1 MCIAGIRWMG
11 VRVDFLSALLV
22 GLVAIASI
30 ITSQDAGNTNCFGIL
45 CLIFGSY
52 TVVDERRERGTHFHL
67 NIVSTKHFSF
77 WTRHSL
83 SAYISSE
90 V

>member
-1 MCIAGIRWMG
+1 MCIAGTEWMG
-11 VRVDFLSALLV
+11 VRVDFLSALFV

-30 ITSQDAGNTNCFGIL
+30 ITSQDAGNTNCFGIH
-45 CLIFGSY
+45 CLKFGSY
-52 TVVDERRERGTHFHL
+52 TVVDERIECGTHFHL

-77 WTRHSL
+77 WARHSL
-83 SAYISSE
+83 SAYLSSE

>member
-11 VRVDFLSALLV
+11 VRVDFLSALFV

-45 CLIFGSY
+45 WYTYMVLICS
-52 TVVDERRERGTHFHL
+52 
-67 NIVSTKHFSF
+67 
-77 WTRHSL
+77 
-83 SAYISSE
+83 
-90 V
+90 